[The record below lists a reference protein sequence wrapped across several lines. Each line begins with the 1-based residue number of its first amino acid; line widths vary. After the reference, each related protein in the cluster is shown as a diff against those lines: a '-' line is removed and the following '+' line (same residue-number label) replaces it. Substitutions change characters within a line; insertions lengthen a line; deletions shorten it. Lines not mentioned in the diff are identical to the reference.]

1 MKKSNLTQ
9 DLLEMIH
16 YNSWPDVDIYG
27 NIIDK
32 KTKITEASTTKS
44 KRLGFKQLCKELDYL
59 WEQIEKYGVESGYAI
74 NDFDATTGNQAEFCS
89 IGVLEIKD
97 LNTGVIY
104 SFDKGEFTVPVYTFI
119 VSSFSDGSYTS
130 DVFYDAIEF
139 VDKYFKKY
147 SCEVLKYDDFC
158 SDDFDIINN
167 IDDDGDED
175 ED

>member
-59 WEQIEKYGVESGYAI
+59 
-74 NDFDATTGNQAEFCS
+74 
-89 IGVLEIKD
+89 
-97 LNTGVIY
+97 
-104 SFDKGEFTVPVYTFI
+104 
-119 VSSFSDGSYTS
+119 
-130 DVFYDAIEF
+130 
-139 VDKYFKKY
+139 
-147 SCEVLKYDDFC
+147 
-158 SDDFDIINN
+158 
-167 IDDDGDED
+167 
-175 ED
+175 